1 MSYLNQMYGRKPQSA
16 LTQSPDK
23 NPNRVSGGLK
33 AQGGDHFTMV
43 AENGMEQQIPTQRY
57 VQSLEEQS
65 RKQRAAITV
74 LERKLTRCETAIEQL
89 KGMIRPSYA
98 YVQIFYAQLV

>member
-1 MSYLNQMYGRKPQSA
+1 MNYLAKMYGRKQIPALQS
-16 LTQSPDK
+16 SPDK

-33 AQGGDHFTMV
+33 AQGSDHFTMI

-89 KGMIRPSYA
+89 KGAISRP
-98 YVQIFYAQLV
+98 

>member
-1 MSYLNQMYGRKPQSA
+1 MYSAKTQPQ
-16 LTQSPDK
+16 TQSSDK

-33 AQGGDHFTMV
+33 AQGGDHFTMI

-57 VQSLEEQS
+57 VESLEEQS

-74 LERKLTRCETAIEQL
+74 LERKLTRVEAAVEQL
-89 KGMIRPSYA
+89 KGMIGRN
-98 YVQIFYAQLV
+98 Q

>member
-1 MSYLNQMYGRKPQSA
+1 MNYLAKMYSRNKPTPES
-16 LTQSPDK
+16 SSSDK

-33 AQGGDHFTMV
+33 AQGGDHFTMI
-43 AENGMEQQIPTQRY
+43 AENGLEQQIPTQRY

-74 LERKLTRCETAIEQL
+74 LERKLTRVEATLEQV
-89 KGMIRPSYA
+89 KGMIGRN
-98 YVQIFYAQLV
+98 Q